1 MHKPIKLAINGL
13 GRIGRVF
20 LRIAWDNPHFDIIAA
35 NSRSDLATYAHLLKY
50 DSTYGIWDKTV
61 RVEGSNLV
69 IGNPAERGSSH
80 AQRDKTIP
88 FIQEADTMD
97 LPWGKLGAELVLD
110 ATGKFKSRAEA
121 EAHIKAGAKY
131 VVVTAPGHDHEATLV
146 YGVNHKE
153 FDPAKH
159 QIISGASCT
168 SICSSLVVKVLEE
181 SFGIERGFINTVHAF
196 TSDQSL
202 QDGAH
207 KDLRRPR
214 PASQSIIPS
223 TTGVTNTIGKMFPQ
237 LAGKIS
243 GMSFRVPVI
252 DPSVLAISAQ
262 LKTSVTAEA
271 VNQAFIK
278 SASGELKGHL
288 AVSDLPLVSRDY
300 QGNPSGATIDL
311 LSTEV
316 VDGSFVNV
324 LAWYD
329 NEWGYVTQLTNL
341 LEHLAKEIKK

>member
-1 MHKPIKLAINGL
+1 MKPIRLAINGL

-50 DSTYGIWDKTV
+50 DSTYGIWDKE
-61 RVEGSNLV
+61 VE
-69 IGNPAERGSSH
+69 ARG
-80 AQRDKTIP
+80 DKLMIDGKAIP
-88 FIQEADTMD
+88 FIQEADSMD

-110 ATGKFKSRAEA
+110 ATGKFKNRAEA
-121 EAHIKAGAKY
+121 ESHIKAGAQY
-131 VVVTAPGHDHEATLV
+131 VVLSAPGHDLEATLV

-153 FDPAKH
+153 FDPEKH
-159 QIISGASCT
+159 KIISGASCT
-168 SICSSLVVKVLEE
+168 TICSSLVVKVLEGN
-181 SFGIERGFINTVHAF
+181 FGIERGFINTVHAF

-207 KDLRRPR
+207 KDLRRAR
-214 PASQSIIPS
+214 AASQSIIPS
-223 TTGVTNTIGKMFPQ
+223 TTGVTITIGKMFPQ
-237 LAGKIS
+237 LAGKMS

-262 LKTSVTAEA
+262 LKTQVTAEA
-271 VNQAFIK
+271 VNQAFIEYSK
-278 SASGELKGHL
+278 GELKGHL
-288 AVSDLPLVSRDY
+288 DVSDLPLVSRDY
-300 QGNPSGATIDL
+300 QGNPAGATVDL

-316 VDGSFVNV
+316 VDGTFVNV

-329 NEWGYVTQLTNL
+329 NEWGYVTQLTRL